1 MIGNDIIDLNLARLQ
16 SNWERRG
23 YLQKLFTEE
32 EQKFIINS
40 NNQELNVWLLW
51 SMKESVY
58 KAVQRKYKL
67 HRFYDPK
74 QFVCSQVQLTSEKA
88 RGEVSFKEETFKT
101 TSELFPDKILSYT
114 ANSEFSHFSEE
125 KNASSL
131 LLQKV
136 SEHFL
141 IPLDSLNISKNGQGI
156 PFITYHGDNLQIP
169 FSLSHHGNYSAY
181 ALSLNM
187 S

>member
-1 MIGNDIIDLNLARLQ
+1 MIGNDIVDLNIARLQ
-16 SNWERRG
+16 NDWERPG
-23 YLQKLFTEE
+23 LLQKLFTVD

-67 HRFYDPK
+67 ERFYNPK
-74 QFVCSQVQLTSEKA
+74 QFVCSQVQLTPEKA
-88 RGEVSFKEETFKT
+88 RGKVSFKDETFKT

-125 KNASSL
+125 KNARSL

-141 IPLDSLNISKNGQGI
+141 IPLDSLNITKTGQGI
-156 PFITYHGDNLQIP
+156 PLITYQGDNLLIP

>member
-1 MIGNDIIDLNLARLQ
+1 MIGNDVIDLNLARLQ

-32 EQKFIINS
+32 EQEFIKKS
-40 NNQELNVWLLW
+40 NNQELNVWFLW

-58 KAVQRKYKL
+58 KAVQRQYKL

-74 QFVCSQVQLTSEKA
+74 QFVCSQVQLTSGKA
-88 RGEVSFKEETFKT
+88 RGEVSFKDETFKT

-114 ANSEFSHFSEE
+114 VNSEFSHFSEE

-136 SEHFL
+136 SEHYL

>member
-1 MIGNDIIDLNLARLQ
+1 MIGNDIVDLNLARLQ
-16 SNWERRG
+16 SNWERHG

-51 SMKESVY
+51 SMKEAVY

-67 HRFYDPK
+67 ERFYDPN
-74 QFVCSQVQLTSEKA
+74 QFVCSQVQLTPEKA
-88 RGEVSFKEETFKT
+88 RGEVSYQDEIFKT

-125 KNASSL
+125 KNARSL

-136 SEHFL
+136 SKHFL
-141 IPLDSLNISKNGQGI
+141 IPLDSLNITKTGQGI
-156 PFITYHGDNLQIP
+156 PLITYHGDNLQIP